1 MTRLDDVLKE
11 VRSAIRNIVSAEID
25 VSDVTMEGPTV
36 IVYTK
41 DIDKFAE
48 NPELVK
54 QIAQTIRK
62 RILVR
67 PDPKIVKD
75 QKVAEDEIRKCIPE
89 DADIKDIFFDEDTGE
104 VTIEAGDPVKASGTN
119 NSIENEIKKKTG
131 WVPRIVRAPPIPSKT
146 VEEIRKLLREYNTE
160 RKKFLGDVSARI
172 CRAVTKTDK
181 WVRVTALGGFRE
193 VGRSAALLSTPESLI
208 LIDCGL
214 DTSSDGNGT
223 PYFYI
228 PEIKNSFSEI
238 DAIVVTHAHLDH
250 SGLVPALFKFG
261 YTGTVY
267 CTPPTRDLMTLL
279 QIDYIRVSQ
288 AEGKKPLYES
298 KHVREM
304 LKHTIVLR
312 YGETTD
318 ISPDVRLTFHNA
330 GHILG
335 SAVAHFHI
343 GEGLYNI
350 AFTGDI
356 KYEKTWLFNPTA
368 TKFPRLEALVIE
380 ATYGGHKDT
389 QPTREEASE
398 RLTQIIRETLTKGG
412 KVIIPVFAV
421 GRSQEVMLV
430 LEEKMKI
437 GDIPPVPVYLDGMI
451 YEATGIHTTYPEYL
465 NSHLRQL
472 IIQSGENPFLS
483 NIFQRVDSAEKRE
496 SILGDVESCIVLATS
511 GMMNGG
517 PVMEYFRA
525 WAGDSKNALIF
536 VGYQGEGTLGRRL
549 QKGLK
554 ELNMNVK
561 GQTHEVKVEM
571 LVETCE
577 GFSGH
582 SDRTQL
588 LNYIGALDTKPEKV
602 IVCHGEE
609 NRCIEL
615 ASAIYKRYGMETKA
629 PLNLETVRVK

>member
-1 MTRLDDVLKE
+1 MGRLEEVVKE
-11 VRSAIRNIVSAEID
+11 VRGAIRNIISAEID

-36 IVYTK
+36 VVYTK
-41 DIDKFAE
+41 DIEKFAE
-48 NPELVK
+48 NPEIVK

-67 PDPKIVKD
+67 PDPKVVKPPEA
-75 QKVAEDEIRKCIPE
+75 AEEEIRKCIPPE
-89 DADIKDIFFDEDTGE
+89 ADIKEIFFDTETGE
-104 VTIEAGDPVKASGTN
+104 VTIEAGNPLKASGAN
-119 NSIENEIKKKTG
+119 GAIENQIKKITG

-146 VEEIRKLLREYNTE
+146 VEEIRKLLREYDAE
-160 RKKFLGDVSARI
+160 RKKFLADVSSRI
-172 CRAVTKTDK
+172 CRLPTKQDK

-193 VGRSAALLSTPESLI
+193 VGRSAALLSTPESLV

-214 DTSSDGNGT
+214 EPSSEGNGT
-223 PYFYI
+223 PFLYV
-228 PEIKNSFSEI
+228 PEIKSSFSEI

-250 SGLVPALFKFG
+250 CGLVPALYKLG
-261 YTGTVY
+261 YTGPVY
-267 CTPPTRDLMTLL
+267 CTPPTRDLMALL

-298 KHVREM
+298 KHIREM
-304 LKHTIVLR
+304 LKHTIVLK

-318 ISPDVRLTFHNA
+318 IAPDIRLTFHNA

-356 KYEKTWLFNPTA
+356 KFEKTWLFNQAA
-368 TKFPRLEALVIE
+368 TKFPRLETIVIE

-389 QPTREEASE
+389 QPSREEASE
-398 RLTQIIRETLTKGG
+398 RLTQIVRDTLTKGG

-465 NSHLRQL
+465 NSQLRQL
-472 IIQSGENPFLS
+472 IIESGENPFLS
-483 NIFQRVDSAEKRE
+483 NIFQKVDSAEKRE
-496 SILGDVESCIVLATS
+496 AILGDVESCIVLATS

-517 PVMEYFRA
+517 PVMEYFRE
-525 WAGDSKNALIF
+525 WAEDSKNTLVF

-554 ELNMNVK
+554 EITLNVRGK
-561 GQTHEVKVEM
+561 PYEVKVEM
-571 LVETCE
+571 AIETCE

-588 LNYIGALDTKPEKV
+588 LNYIGALDSRPERV
-602 IVCHGEE
+602 VVCHGEE
-609 NRCIEL
+609 SKCIEL
-615 ASAIYKRYGMETKA
+615 ASTIYKKYGIETRA
-629 PLNLETVRVK
+629 PMNLETVRVK

>member
-1 MTRLDDVLKE
+1 MGRLDDVIKE
-11 VRSAIRNIVSAEID
+11 VKAAIRNVISAEID
-25 VSDVTMEGPTV
+25 VSDVVMEGPSV
-36 IVYTK
+36 VVYTK
-41 DIDKFAE
+41 DMDKFVE

-67 PDPKIVKD
+67 PDPKIVKS
-75 QKVAEDEIRKCIPE
+75 QEVAEAEIRKCIPP
-89 DADIKDIFFDEDTGE
+89 DAEIKDIFFDAETGE
-104 VTIEAGDPVKASGTN
+104 VTIEAGNPLKASGEN
-119 NSIENEIKKKTG
+119 NSIENEIKKNTG

-146 VEEIRKLLREYNTE
+146 VEEIRKLLREYDSE
-160 RKKFLGDVSARI
+160 RKKFLSDVSAKI
-172 CRAVTKTDK
+172 CRLITKQDK

-193 VGRSAALLSTPESLI
+193 VGRSASLLSTPESLI

-214 DTSSDGNGT
+214 ETSSEGNGT

-228 PEIKNSFSEI
+228 PEIKSSFAEI

-250 SGLVPALFKFG
+250 SGLVPALYKFG
-261 YTGTVY
+261 YNGPVY

-279 QIDYIRVSQ
+279 QIDYIKVSQ

-304 LKHTIVLR
+304 LKHTIVLK

-343 GEGLYNI
+343 GEGFYNI
-350 AFTGDI
+350 AFSGDI
-356 KYEKTWLFNPTA
+356 KFERTWLFNQTA
-368 TKFPRLEALVIE
+368 TKFPRLETLVIE

-389 QPTREEASE
+389 QPSREEASE

-421 GRSQEVMLV
+421 GRSQEVMIV
-430 LEEKMKI
+430 LEEKMRI

-465 NSHLRQL
+465 NSQLRQL
-472 IIQSGENPFLS
+472 IIESGENPFLS
-483 NIFQRVDSAEKRE
+483 NIFQKVDSAEKRQ

-517 PVMEYFRA
+517 PVMEYFRE
-525 WAGDSKNALIF
+525 WAGDSKNMLIF
-536 VGYQGEGTLGRRL
+536 VGYQGERTLGRKL

-554 ELNMNVK
+554 EITLNVK
-561 GQTHEVKVEM
+561 GQPREIKVEM
-571 LVETCE
+571 GVETCE

-588 LNYIGALDTKPEKV
+588 LNYIGALEDRPEKV
-602 IVCHGEE
+602 IVNHGEE
-609 NRCIEL
+609 TKCIEL
-615 ASAIYKRYGMETKA
+615 ASAIYKRYGIETKA
-629 PLNLETVRVK
+629 PMNLETVRVK